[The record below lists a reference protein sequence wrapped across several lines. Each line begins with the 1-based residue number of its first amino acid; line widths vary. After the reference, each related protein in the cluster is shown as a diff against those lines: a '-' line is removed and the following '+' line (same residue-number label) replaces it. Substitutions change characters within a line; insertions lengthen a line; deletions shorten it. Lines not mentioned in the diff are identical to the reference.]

1 VRDTS
6 ALEGILQPFHQREII
21 GAAVP
26 PLSPPRE
33 IHGNVHGHIRR
44 AAPMH
49 TAIPTPIRILMF
61 AGICLQANPKL
72 SATRSTIT
80 DQRVCSMAWPR

>member
-1 VRDTS
+1 
-6 ALEGILQPFHQREII
+6 
-21 GAAVP
+21 
-26 PLSPPRE
+26 
-33 IHGNVHGHIRR
+33 
-44 AAPMH
+44 MH

-61 AGICLQANPKL
+61 AGICLQASPKL